1 MNRIIL
7 FTFLFFLT
15 SCAGH
20 VVVNPQGCIGS
31 GVWSDWKDRSFFE
44 VESGYWFS
52 FDNRE
57 VLLKE
62 MLNENNI
69 NCKKVTSLYIETKS
83 DLFDIILGVIP
94 FFGHQTIRITGY
106 TNSFKDEGPAKD

>member
-1 MNRIIL
+1 
-7 FTFLFFLT
+7 
-15 SCAGH
+15 
-20 VVVNPQGCIGS
+20 
-31 GVWSDWKDRSFFE
+31 
-44 VESGYWFS
+44 
-52 FDNRE
+52 
-57 VLLKE
+57 